1 MVKQNRNNL
10 SPEIGGNICLK
21 LMFLF
26 LAIIPFGFAYF
37 TISHSLFSMYYE
49 AGFITFLS
57 VLILVTIGLIAV
69 VMPEKMSKT
78 KRIGAL
84 TAMFCASLIVR
95 IFVINLLQTTPYSDF
110 GRCYA
115 YATGEQVADLDIL
128 INYPYLGAYAVL
140 LKIVFAFFPVSV
152 FTAQIVNSIA
162 TSCIPILLFL
172 GTEKMTSK
180 SRIAWVAGL
189 TYAFYPGLIIYN
201 AVTSCEHFSQFF
213 FALGFYMLACERTSL
228 TEQKRKRMIAYI
240 GGAVAFGLMCLF
252 KELFV
257 ILAPAILM
265 MGFCYDVIPKIVRK
279 VKEHLPNAG
288 IIRSILKN
296 VVFVL
301 IVFCVYKC
309 FVMAVQMEI
318 GGTIV
323 DRNDPISVPI
333 YRGLTPSAK
342 GIWNEDVNEICYE
355 VRAQSSSN
363 SEVNRILLQKL
374 LSEYNGNYKMFLDVI
389 KSKLETD
396 FCNEGV
402 YWYWT
407 FNESGNILQRTW
419 MGEVYFSLFP
429 SAFFMVMCGIMM
441 VRLIVR
447 AFRKT
452 EGREL
457 EFFVTGIVFLFVLIL
472 ILMEAQGRY
481 KSNIMP
487 YACIL
492 FALSI
497 DTIIETLKS
506 LKSKFSKSLE

>member
-26 LAIIPFGFAYF
+26 LAMIPFGFAYF

-110 GRCYA
+110 GPCYA

-333 YRGLTPSAK
+333 YRGLTPSAMLTECVQMWDYLYIDDAVA
-342 GIWNEDVNEICYE
+342 G
-355 VRAQSSSN
+355 
-363 SEVNRILLQKL
+363 LTKL
-374 LSEYNGNYKMFLDVI
+374 LTENHPGGIYNLGSGDCRPLRDYVEEMYRITGSHSALQYGAIPYPDTGAVNIHPDVSKMRSI
-389 KSKLETD
+389 
-396 FCNEGV
+396 G
-402 YWYWT
+402 WT
-407 FNESGNILQRTW
+407 PSVSFEQGLRMIMRQKQYFAKDGAES
-419 MGEVYFSLFP
+419 
-429 SAFFMVMCGIMM
+429 
-441 VRLIVR
+441 
-447 AFRKT
+447 
-452 EGREL
+452 
-457 EFFVTGIVFLFVLIL
+457 
-472 ILMEAQGRY
+472 
-481 KSNIMP
+481 
-487 YACIL
+487 
-492 FALSI
+492 
-497 DTIIETLKS
+497 TI
-506 LKSKFSKSLE
+506 